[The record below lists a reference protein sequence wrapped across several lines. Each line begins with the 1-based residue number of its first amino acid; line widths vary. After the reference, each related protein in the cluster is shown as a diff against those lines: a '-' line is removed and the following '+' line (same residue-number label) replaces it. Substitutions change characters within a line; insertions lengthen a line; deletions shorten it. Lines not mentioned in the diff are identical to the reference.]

1 MPAPISSGAAPSPPS
16 AAGASGSPPPSPG
29 AGTPAKPGGAGVS
42 VADGIGPA
50 GTPSDRNP
58 FDVTAES
65 APDSAASL
73 SQAAI
78 RRAEL
83 FLLATHMRDQEQQAR
98 LDRMR
103 SDFDNAQAKH
113 AELLRESNVLRDMML
128 EQMKHEDEI
137 VKKFISWI

>member
-1 MPAPISSGAAPSPPS
+1 MSAPIAGAAASSPPS
-16 AAGASGSPPPSPG
+16 AAGAPPLPPSPVAANG
-29 AGTPAKPGGAGVS
+29 ANPSGAGVS
-42 VADGIGPA
+42 VADGIGHGGA
-50 GTPSDRNP
+50 PSDRTP
-58 FDVTAES
+58 FDATAETT
-65 APDSAASL
+65 PDSAAAL

-103 SDFDNAQAKH
+103 SDFDNAQANH